1 MLKTLLSGD
10 YPRSRPLTVLLLLM
24 FLCLALGPFLFPG
37 TRAFS
42 TLGMICVFVIVV
54 ASYDLMLG
62 YTHIVSFAHTMF
74 FGIGAYGVA
83 MTMDAMGKGFAPI
96 FIGLG
101 ASLLVSLL
109 LALLL
114 GLLSLRVKAIFFAL
128 VTLAVAFAFLSLV
141 TQLYHITGGEDGLR
155 VRVPRELGPAFKP
168 FDGELRGFSITTFL
182 GGLFTDPGNL
192 GEVWRESLFKARLT
206 GRDLMYYITFFIT
219 VGVFLFLL
227 RLVNSPFGR
236 VLQAIRENEFRAQ
249 ALGYRTVF
257 YRTAVVIISAL
268 LATLAGVLFAL
279 INRYVNPENTLNFEL
294 MVFILLMCVIGGMGT
309 LYGAV
314 VGAVLFL
321 LAQNYLQ
328 DVLKWLGGGLEP
340 GTLLAELVGPERWL
354 LWFGLLFVL
363 SVYFFPAGIVGQ
375 LRLWARRSSSRK
387 QGNGDD
393 ATATGEQESGNKG
406 KDGPVV
412 S

>member
-1 MLKTLLSGD
+1 MFNRILSGD
-10 YPRSRPLTVLLLLM
+10 YPRSRALSALLVLIGV
-24 FLCLALGPFLFPG
+24 CLALGPFLFPG
-37 TRAFS
+37 VRAFS
-42 TLGMICVFVIVV
+42 MLGMICVFIIVV

-83 MTMDAMGKGFAPI
+83 MSTDAFGSGFGAV
-96 FIGLG
+96 FIGIGG
-101 ASLLVSLL
+101 AVVMSILLS
-109 LALLL
+109 LLL

-141 TQLYHITGGEDGLR
+141 TQLYNITGGEDGLA
-155 VRVPRELGPAFKP
+155 VRSPRELGPAFRP
-168 FDGELRGFSITTFL
+168 LDSSLPGFSVVDFITGVVGQGSIGQAFNDAV
-182 GGLFTDPGNL
+182 F
-192 GEVWRESLFKARLT
+192 EVRVS
-206 GRDLMYYITFFIT
+206 GRHLMYYITFAISL
-219 VGVFLFLL
+219 GVFLFLL
-227 RLVNSPFGR
+227 RMVNSPFGR

-257 YRTAVVIISAL
+257 YRTAAVIVSAV

-314 VGAVLFL
+314 VGTAVFL

-328 DVLKWLGGGLEP
+328 DLLGLLVSNAEP
-340 GTLLAELVGPERWL
+340 GSLFAELAGPDRWL

-363 SVYFFPAGIVGQ
+363 SVYFFPSGIVGQ
-375 LRLWARRSSSRK
+375 LRLWAERRRERK
-387 QGNGDD
+387 ADKTP
-393 ATATGEQESGNKG
+393 AASPLKQES
-406 KDGPVV
+406 
-412 S
+412 

>member
-1 MLKTLLSGD
+1 MLNRILSGD
-10 YPRSRPLTVLLLLM
+10 YPRSRTLSVLLVVIG
-24 FLCLALGPFLFPG
+24 LCLALGPFLFPG
-37 TRAFS
+37 VRAFS
-42 TLGMICVFVIVV
+42 MLGMISVFIIVV

-83 MTMDAMGKGFAPI
+83 MSTDAFGSSFGAV
-96 FIGLG
+96 FIGIGG
-101 ASLLVSLL
+101 AVFASVLLS
-109 LALLL
+109 LLL

-141 TQLYHITGGEDGLR
+141 TQLYTLTGGEDGLA
-155 VRVPRELGPAFKP
+155 VRGPRELGPAFRP
-168 FDGELRGFSITTFL
+168 FDSKVPGFSVIDFIA
-182 GGLFTDPGNL
+182 GVFTQDSIGQAFQDAMF
-192 GEVWRESLFKARLT
+192 EVRVN
-206 GRDLMYYITFFIT
+206 GRHLMHYIAFVTS
-219 VGVFLFLL
+219 VLVFLFLL
-227 RLVNSPFGR
+227 RVVNSPFGR

-257 YRTAVVIISAL
+257 YRTAAVVVSAV
-268 LATLAGVLFAL
+268 LATVAGVLFAL

-314 VGAVLFL
+314 VGTAVFL
-321 LAQNYLQ
+321 LAQNFLQ
-328 DVLKWLGGGLEP
+328 DFLGLLVQKAEP
-340 GTLLAELVGPERWL
+340 GSLFAELAGPDRWL

-375 LRLWARRSSSRK
+375 LRLWAERRRERKADKTPAASSLK
-387 QGNGDD
+387 
-393 ATATGEQESGNKG
+393 QES
-406 KDGPVV
+406 
-412 S
+412 

>member
-1 MLKTLLSGD
+1 MFNRILSGD
-10 YPRSRPLTVLLLLM
+10 YPRSRALSALLVVIGV
-24 FLCLALGPFLFPG
+24 CLALGPFLFPG
-37 TRAFS
+37 VRAFS
-42 TLGMICVFVIVV
+42 MLGMICVFIIVV

-83 MTMDAMGKGFAPI
+83 MSTDVFGSGFGAV
-96 FIGLG
+96 FIGIGG
-101 ASLLVSLL
+101 AVLMSILLS
-109 LALLL
+109 LLL

-141 TQLYHITGGEDGLR
+141 TQLYNITGGEDGLA
-155 VRVPRELGPAFKP
+155 VRSPRELGPAFRP
-168 FDGELRGFSITTFL
+168 FDSTVPGFSVIDFITGVFTQGSIGQAFNDA
-182 GGLFTDPGNL
+182 LF
-192 GEVWRESLFKARLT
+192 EVRIN
-206 GRDLMYYITFFIT
+206 GRHLMYYITFVISL
-219 VGVFLFLL
+219 VVFLFLL
-227 RLVNSPFGR
+227 RMVNSPFGR

-257 YRTAVVIISAL
+257 YRTAAVIVSAM

-314 VGAVLFL
+314 VGTAVFL

-328 DVLKWLGGGLEP
+328 DLLGLLVSNAEP
-340 GTLLAELVGPERWL
+340 GSLFAELAGPDRWL

-363 SVYFFPAGIVGQ
+363 SVYFFPSGIVGQ
-375 LRLWARRSSSRK
+375 LRLWAERRRERK
-387 QGNGDD
+387 ADKTPV
-393 ATATGEQESGNKG
+393 ASPMKQES
-406 KDGPVV
+406 
-412 S
+412 